1 MTLNQSYQK
10 LVHWWYQLHINAI
23 NKCYMQLLLKKD
35 KKFFQRV
42 QLLKEVSL
50 LQTCSNSYVYL
61 SIPEDQTPPSV
72 LITLTCTDADSGA
85 SGTLTYSIVSGNA
98 AGAFDVQNNGGNCD
112 VRLVTGGIIDFD
124 TSSNSAFQ
132 VNMFFASNFLFQ
144 IFLESLMGR
153 TIWGFFFTL
162 DAYMYLPKK
171 RHKHP
176 QCFLFCWIN
185 W

>member
-1 MTLNQSYQK
+1 
-10 LVHWWYQLHINAI
+10 
-23 NKCYMQLLLKKD
+23 MQLLIKKD

-153 TIWGFFFTL
+153 TIWVFFYVRCIHVSAKKKDISTL
-162 DAYMYLPKK
+162 NVFCSVELTDKPAFKSNMYM
-171 RHKHP
+171 
-176 QCFLFCWIN
+176 FI
-185 W
+185 

>member
-23 NKCYMQLLLKKD
+23 NKCYMQLLIKKD

-132 VNMFFASNFLFQ
+132 VIMFFCLKIFISNFSWKFDGEDNL
-144 IFLESLMGR
+144 
-153 TIWGFFFTL
+153 GFFFL
-162 DAYMYLPKK
+162 
-171 RHKHP
+171 R
-176 QCFLFCWIN
+176 
-185 W
+185 

>member
-23 NKCYMQLLLKKD
+23 NKCYMQLFIKKD
-35 KKFFQRV
+35 KKLFQRV

-132 VNMFFASNFLFQ
+132 VNMFFCLKLFISNFSWKFDGEDNLV
-144 IFLESLMGR
+144 
-153 TIWGFFFTL
+153 FFTL

>member
-1 MTLNQSYQK
+1 MTLNQSYKK

-23 NKCYMQLLLKKD
+23 NKCYMELLIKKD
-35 KKFFQRV
+35 KKLFQRV

-144 IFLESLMGR
+144 IFLESLMRR
-153 TIWGFFFTL
+153 TIWIFFTL

-171 RHKHP
+171 ET
-176 QCFLFCWIN
+176 
-185 W
+185 